1 MISEE
6 IKNNLSKVFKN
17 LIDPVNLI
25 LDKDNSQL
33 SNNIKELLEE
43 ISNLSEKINYL
54 EENLYCIGKPCIAIN
69 STKDF
74 GIRYMGMPSGGE
86 FKTFI
91 DAILMVSKN
100 EYDLSE
106 RTVEI
111 LEMLDKPVEVK
122 VFITKSCGWCPLVLK
137 KMYSFA
143 MASDYIK
150 TYAIDCHDFQNLAL
164 EYNVSTVPKVVI
176 NDKIEFV
183 GFKEENDILGHIMS
197 AGM

>member
-1 MISEE
+1 MISENVKADLKK
-6 IKNNLSKVFKN
+6 IFKN

-25 LDKDNSQL
+25 LDKDDS
-33 SNNIKELLEE
+33 ELANDIEKLLKE
-43 ISNLSEKINYL
+43 ISVLDDKITFTEDQL
-54 EENLYCIGKPCIAIN
+54 FCIKKPCIAIN
-69 STKDF
+69 ADKDF
-74 GIRYMGMPSGGE
+74 GIRYMGLPSGGE

-91 DAILMVSKN
+91 DTILMVSKN
-100 EYDLSE
+100 NYDLSE

-111 LEMLDKPVEVK
+111 LEMLDKPIEAK

-150 TYAIDCHDFQNLAL
+150 TYAIDCHDFQDLAV

-176 NDKIEFV
+176 NDKVEFV